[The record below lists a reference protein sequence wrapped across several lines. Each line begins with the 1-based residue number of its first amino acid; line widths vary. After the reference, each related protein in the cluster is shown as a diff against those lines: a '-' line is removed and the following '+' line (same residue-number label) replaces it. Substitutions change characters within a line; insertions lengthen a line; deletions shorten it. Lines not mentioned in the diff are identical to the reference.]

1 MRNDLRSLTDLNTLK
16 GHMKAELHNI
26 GTVAGV
32 QLSMRAYM
40 KLVMNYEFLR
50 VSDAY
55 LGIFWIC

>member
-1 MRNDLRSLTDLNTLK
+1 
-16 GHMKAELHNI
+16 MKAELHNI